1 VVQILVMF
9 VGIHQ
14 NNQKQN
20 WFFGEIATINMR
32 FTNVLVTILD
42 TETEKPRWPKHT
54 GALSQF
60 TK

>member
-1 VVQILVMF
+1 MF

-20 WFFGEIATINMR
+20 WFFSEIATINMR